1 MNELF
6 LGIIALLLAAI
17 GYFIKRILNK
27 SDVIGDDVAD
37 MKPKV
42 NVLWKD
48 VADMKPKVD
57 VLWADK
63 YAPAHSPR
71 QLNDRGNNILKE
83 SGIKE
88 IVDEKKSKLLQIAKD
103 KNPKNPYDAEIFI
116 TQIMSELP
124 VHCPEVVE
132 QLKGG
137 AFKTGVDIK
146 TVLFVG
152 SVYLRDL
159 IFPDL
164 GFSVSDLDR
173 STVPMSG

>member
-71 QLNDRGNNILKE
+71 QLNDRGNN
-83 SGIKE
+83 S
-88 IVDEKKSKLLQIAKD
+88 
-103 KNPKNPYDAEIFI
+103 
-116 TQIMSELP
+116 
-124 VHCPEVVE
+124 PEVVE

>member
-6 LGIIALLLAAI
+6 LGIIAVLLAAI
-17 GYFIKRILNK
+17 GYFIKRILDK
-27 SDVIGDDVAD
+27 SETIGE
-37 MKPKV
+37 
-42 NVLWKD
+42 D

-71 QLNDRGNNILKE
+71 QLNDRGNDILKE

-88 IVDEKKSKLLQIAKD
+88 IVDQKKSKLLQIIKD
-103 KNPKNPYDAEIFI
+103 KDPKNPYDAEMFI
-116 TQIMSELP
+116 TQVMSELP
-124 VHCPEVVE
+124 IHCPEVVE

-173 STVPMSG
+173 PTTPKV

>member
-6 LGIIALLLAAI
+6 LAIIAILLAAI
-17 GYFIKRILNK
+17 GYFIKRILDK
-27 SDVIGDDVAD
+27 SDTIGI
-37 MKPKV
+37 
-42 NVLWKD
+42 D

-88 IVDEKKSKLLQIAKD
+88 IVDAKKARLLQIAKD
-103 KNPKNPYDAEIFI
+103 KDPKNPYDAEMFI
-116 TQIMSELP
+116 TQVMSELP
-124 VHCPEVVE
+124 TYCPEVVE
-132 QLKGG
+132 QLKRG

-159 IFPDL
+159 IFSDL
-164 GFSVSDLDR
+164 GFSISDLDR
-173 STVPMSG
+173 PTAPKA

>member
-6 LGIIALLLAAI
+6 LGIIAILLAAI
-17 GYFIKRILNK
+17 GYFIKRILDK
-27 SDVIGDDVAD
+27 SDAIGI
-37 MKPKV
+37 
-42 NVLWKD
+42 D

-71 QLNDRGNNILKE
+71 QLNDRGKNILKE

-88 IVDEKKSKLLQIAKD
+88 IVDAKKNRLLEIVKTR
-103 KNPKNPYDAEIFI
+103 NPKNPYDAEMFI
-116 TQIMSELP
+116 TQVMSELP
-124 VHCPEVVE
+124 THCPEVVE

-137 AFKTGVDIK
+137 AFKTGVDIN

-159 IFPDL
+159 IFPNL

-173 STVPMSG
+173 PTAPKA

>member
-6 LGIIALLLAAI
+6 LGVIAILLAAI
-17 GYFIKRILNK
+17 GYFIKRILDK
-27 SDVIGDDVAD
+27 SDKIGEDVAD
-37 MKPKV
+37 MR
-42 NVLWKD
+42 
-48 VADMKPKVD
+48 PKVD

-71 QLNDRGNNILKE
+71 QLNNRGNDILKE

-88 IVDEKKSKLLQIAKD
+88 IVDQKKSKLLQIIKNKD
-103 KNPKNPYDAEIFI
+103 PKNPYDAEKFT

-124 VHCPEVVE
+124 TYCPEVIE

-152 SVYLRDL
+152 SIYLRDL

-164 GFSVSDLDR
+164 GFIVSDLDHP
-173 STVPMSG
+173 TTPKA